1 VYGMNFTHMP
11 EEDWVWA
18 YPAFWTV
25 CLVLTGGMLV
35 WFKRRGW
42 L

>member
-1 VYGMNFTHMP
+1 MP

-25 CLVLTGGMLV
+25 CLALAGGMLI